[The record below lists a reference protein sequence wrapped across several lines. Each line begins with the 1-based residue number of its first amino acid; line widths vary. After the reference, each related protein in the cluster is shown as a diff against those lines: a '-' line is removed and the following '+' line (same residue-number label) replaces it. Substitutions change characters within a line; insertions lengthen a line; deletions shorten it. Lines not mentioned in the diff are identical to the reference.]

1 MNYLSKISLLII
13 GIVLFT
19 NCNNTN
25 SIENSNFK
33 TESSD
38 DEIQNGDIIFQTSQS
53 KQSKAIQIAT
63 KSKYSHC
70 GIIYKKGSEFM
81 VFEAVQP
88 VQLTPLQ
95 NWISRGEN
103 EHYVIKRLKNA
114 DKILTNDALK
124 RMKTIGQK
132 FIGKKYDFT
141 FGWTDEKIYCS
152 ELVWKIYDRA
162 LGVQIGK
169 LEKLGDLDLSN
180 PIVKNVLKNRYGTHI
195 PKKEIVISPE
205 SIYESN
211 QLETI
216 KSN

>member
-13 GIVLFT
+13 GIVLLT
-19 NCNNTN
+19 NCNKPN

-33 TESSD
+33 TETSD

-70 GIIYKKGSEFM
+70 GIIYKKNGEYM

-88 VQLTPLQ
+88 VQLTPLE

-114 DKILTNDALK
+114 DKILTIDALK
-124 RMKTIGQK
+124 KMKTIGQK
-132 FIGKKYDFT
+132 FLGKRYDFT

-162 LGVQIGK
+162 LGIQIGK

-180 PIVKNVLKNRYGTHI
+180 PIVKNVLKNRYGAHI

-205 SIYESN
+205 SSYESD
-211 QLETI
+211 LLKTV

>member
-13 GIVLFT
+13 GIVLLT
-19 NCNNTN
+19 NCNKPN

-33 TESSD
+33 TETSD
-38 DEIQNGDIIFQTSQS
+38 DEIKNGDIIFQTSHS

-70 GIIYKKGSEFM
+70 GIIYKKNGEFM

-88 VQLTPLQ
+88 VQLTPLE

-132 FIGKKYDFT
+132 FLGKRYDFT

-162 LGVQIGK
+162 LGIQIGK

-180 PIVKNVLKNRYGTHI
+180 SIVKNVLKNRYGNHI
-195 PKKEIVISPE
+195 PKNEIVISPE
-205 SIYESN
+205 SIYESD
-211 QLETI
+211 LLKTV

>member
-1 MNYLSKISLLII
+1 MEISFFSHHNQNKVKQFKLQQNQNTHIAE
-13 GIVLFT
+13 LFT
-19 NCNNTN
+19 
-25 SIENSNFK
+25 
-33 TESSD
+33 
-38 DEIQNGDIIFQTSQS
+38 
-53 KQSKAIQIAT
+53 
-63 KSKYSHC
+63 
-70 GIIYKKGSEFM
+70 KKI
-81 VFEAVQP
+81 P
-88 VQLTPLQ
+88 IQLTPLE

-114 DKILTNDALK
+114 DKILTIDALK

-132 FIGKKYDFT
+132 FLGKRYDFT

-162 LGVQIGK
+162 LGIQIGK

-205 SIYESN
+205 SIYESE
-211 QLETI
+211 LLKTV

>member
-1 MNYLSKISLLII
+1 MNYISKISVLII
-13 GIVLFT
+13 GIVLLT
-19 NCNNTN
+19 NCNKPNT
-25 SIENSNFK
+25 IENSNFK
-33 TESSD
+33 TETSD

-70 GIIYKKGSEFM
+70 GIIYKKNGEYM

-88 VQLTPLQ
+88 VQLTPLE

-103 EHYVIKRLKNA
+103 KHYVIKRLKNA
-114 DKILTNDALK
+114 DKTLTNDALK

-132 FIGKKYDFT
+132 FLGKSYDFT

-162 LGVQIGK
+162 LGVKIGE
-169 LEKLGDLDLSN
+169 LQKLGDLNLSN
-180 PIVKNVLKNRYGTHI
+180 PIVKNVLKNRYINHI
-195 PKKEIVISPE
+195 PKNEIVISPE
-205 SIYESN
+205 SIYESE
-211 QLETI
+211 LLKTV